1 MSLVE
6 QHRTQTILGL
16 IHVGIILFGSIGVGV
31 ILKAM
36 GYSDGQEM
44 APLVGFVRNWGFI
57 LILIPVF
64 WVLATIWM
72 ELHHSWHS
80 KRVTLVSGVLL
91 LAGLIWFFVL
101 MAARASSVL
110 VHMGNQ

>member
-1 MSLVE
+1 MRLVE

-16 IHVGIILFGSIGVGV
+16 IHVGTILFGSIGVGV

-44 APLVGFVRNWGFI
+44 APLIVFVRNWGFI

-101 MAARASSVL
+101 MAARASSIL